1 MKQILLTLITLTL
14 FIKSQ
19 YAQDIWG
26 GAITY
31 TNTGDKQYLVK
42 NTLYYNCFKTSP
54 SNIVLTVRAGNK
66 THNINMSLAND
77 DQNYALCNAN
87 LSNACNTDNGSRGT
101 RKSEFTAVLDF
112 NSTPL
117 NTLISGECEV
127 YFSYE
132 YANRLSSITTLNPS
146 EKFYIE
152 SSVNLCSSSTFS
164 SPQINYNPQ
173 FQSCCNSPANIS
185 PNFSGIENYDS
196 IIYELI
202 NAKTSSSQ
210 NATYNGNYSGI
221 YPFLPYCP
229 PNNTYNCTPL
239 PNAKPPRGLYFSK
252 LNGSLIL
259 TPTNCN
265 ELGVMCY
272 LIKFFK
278 YNSNNVLVNI
288 GSIQM
293 ETCLKIESCTNNNPP
308 SIIAKE
314 SYVICEGDKIQFN
327 VDSKDDQFLPNQTKA
342 DTLTLT
348 MQSNIPNSTFTISN
362 PNAREKSGQFSW
374 NSAIGD
380 ARPNPYQITFK
391 AIDNNC
397 NYLGITTKSILLYVN
412 EKPKKQVAKSLQ
424 NNVLIV
430 NYLGKKTNTFKL
442 EIINDSNQT
451 INSNTQFSN
460 SFTFVKKGKYYLK
473 YTINSAGCSSVYID
487 TLNITNNLNI
497 KTSIKSQFKLY
508 PNPITTDNM
517 LMIDL
522 GDNNVNSNLLIWD
535 SNGRKINEIKTE
547 ETITFINIKNIAP
560 GLYLI
565 EYNNEFQTLIIQ

>member
-14 FIKSQ
+14 FINSQ

-31 TNTGDKQYLVK
+31 TNTGDKQYIVK

-54 SNIVLTVRAGNK
+54 SNLALTVRAGNK
-66 THNINMSLAND
+66 TQNINMSLAND

-117 NTLISGECEV
+117 STLISGECNV

-132 YANRLSSITTLNPS
+132 YSNRLSSITTLNPS

-152 SSVNLCSSSTFS
+152 SSLNLCSSTTIS
-164 SPQINYNPQ
+164 SPQINYNPI
-173 FQSCCNSPANIS
+173 FQSCCNSPTNIS
-185 PNFSGIENYDS
+185 PNFSGIENFDS
-196 IIYELI
+196 VSYELI

-210 NATYNGNYSGI
+210 NVTYNGNYSGK

-229 PNNTYNCTPL
+229 PNNTMNCAPL

-265 ELGVMCY
+265 EFGVMSY
-272 LIKFFK
+272 LINFFK
-278 YNSNNVLVNI
+278 YNSSNVLVNI
-288 GSIQM
+288 GSVQM

-308 SIIAKE
+308 SITAKE

-327 VDSKDDQFLPNQTKA
+327 VDSKDDQYLPNQTTA

-374 NSAIGD
+374 NSTIGD
-380 ARPNPYQITFK
+380 ARPNPYHITFK

-424 NNVLIV
+424 NNVLKV

-451 INSNTQFSN
+451 INSSTQFSD

-473 YTINSAGCSSVYID
+473 YTIISAGCSSVYFD
-487 TLNITNNLNI
+487 TLSIANNLNI
-497 KTSIKSQFKLY
+497 KTSIKSQYKLY
-508 PNPITTDNM
+508 PNPITTNNL

-522 GDNNVNSNLLIWD
+522 GNNNINSNILIWD
-535 SNGRKINEIKTE
+535 SNGRKIDEIKTE
-547 ETITFINIKNIAP
+547 ETKNFINLKNIAP

-565 EYNNEFQTLIIQ
+565 QYNNEFQTLIIQ